1 MKKLIP
7 VFVSVI
13 VSALVGCGSSV
24 DNVASCEEFVKKVK
38 CGSVDITKQV
48 DCSTYGATTCDISEY
63 FNCLS
68 TKYVCSNG
76 MYDTSKLA
84 TASECGTKALCK

>member
-7 VFVSVI
+7 LFVSVI
-13 VSALVGCGSSV
+13 ASGLIGCGSPV
-24 DNVASCEEFVKKVK
+24 DNVAACEDFVKKVK
-38 CGSVDITKQV
+38 CGSIDITNQV

-76 MYDTSKLA
+76 MYDTTKLA
-84 TASECGTKALCK
+84 SAGECAAKAVCR